1 GAAVALERETVL
13 LGAGDL
19 AARDQPG
26 LAALLDVLRRL
37 AHALQRKHFFH
48 ARIRITPA
56 QRGVPSRDIARRAEG
71 LGVLGHA
78 VGRAGHALDP
88 ARDQDVRLAAA
99 DGAGR
104 LVDGGER
111 AGAKAVR
118 RDARHAVRQAG
129 EQGAHAGDVAVV
141 LARLV
146 GAA

>member
-1 GAAVALERETVL
+1 
-13 LGAGDL
+13 
-19 AARDQPG
+19 
-26 LAALLDVLRRL
+26 
-37 AHALQRKHFFH
+37 
-48 ARIRITPA
+48 
-56 QRGVPSRDIARRAEG
+56 
-71 LGVLGHA
+71 A

-146 GAA
+146 GAAEIDLLDGVGSDAGLFHRGPDDVPGQIVGADRRQRATDAADRRADGAEDVD